1 MNAALLASAWLMG
14 FLGSTHC
21 IAMCGGVVAVAC
33 SALPLRK
40 RPSVAA
46 QLPYV
51 LAYNGGRILSYA
63 AAGALAGAIGAAL
76 ASVTPVAKAQI
87 GLRLVADAMMIA
99 VGAYV
104 AGLSR
109 VFRWIEGLGEP
120 LWRRVAPLGRALVPV
135 RSLPGAFALGLVW
148 GWLPC
153 GLVYAGLAA
162 AVTSGSALGGA
173 ATMAAFGAGTLPMLL
188 ALGSAAS
195 FVARAARRR
204 WVRSAAGATMIAF
217 GVVQMAH
224 TGHAWA
230 SVENGR
236 TPACCPGHRHAAGL

>member
-1 MNAALLASAWLMG
+1 
-14 FLGSTHC
+14 
-21 IAMCGGVVAVAC
+21 MCGGVVAVAC

-40 RPSVAA
+40 RPSVAG

-63 AAGALAGAIGAAL
+63 TAGALAGAIGAAL
-76 ASVTPVAKAQI
+76 ASVGSVAKAQI
-87 GLRLVADAMMIA
+87 ALRLAAGVVMIA

-104 AGLSR
+104 AGLGR
-109 VFRWIEGLGEP
+109 PLRWIENHGAP
-120 LWRRVAPLGRALVPV
+120 LWRRIAPLGRALVPV
-135 RSLPGAFALGLVW
+135 RSIPGAFALGLVW

-188 ALGSAAS
+188 ALGSAAA

-204 WVRSAAGATMIAF
+204 WVRTAAGATMIAF
-217 GVVQMAH
+217 GVAQMAH

-230 SVENGR
+230 SVEKGR
-236 TPACCPGHRHAAGL
+236 APACCPAHPHAEAL